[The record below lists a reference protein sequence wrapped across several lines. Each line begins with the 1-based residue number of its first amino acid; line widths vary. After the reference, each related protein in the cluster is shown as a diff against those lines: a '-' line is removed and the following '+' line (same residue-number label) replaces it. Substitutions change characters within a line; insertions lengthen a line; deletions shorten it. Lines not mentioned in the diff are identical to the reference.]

1 MQYVLKLITRSGR
14 KYDRNKVDNS
24 SGKQGNSPG
33 DDVVWRKGIIRNA
46 GAGEVEDGELL
57 LCMVYIGSNNEEV
70 RCLIAAREAVGKDV
84 RSDEIMLPWGLYAL
98 DHAFS

>member
-1 MQYVLKLITRSGR
+1 
-14 KYDRNKVDNS
+14 
-24 SGKQGNSPG
+24 
-33 DDVVWRKGIIRNA
+33 
-46 GAGEVEDGELL
+46 
-57 LCMVYIGSNNEEV
+57 MVYIGSNNEEV